1 MRPSPE
7 EYCVYLADRIEEH
20 ERLLFKMG
28 EAINNLDARLMMTER
43 ALAKLMKAAD
53 GEEYEERFQKW
64 WN

>member
-7 EYCVYLADRIEEH
+7 EYCVYLANRIEEH

-28 EAINNLDARLMMTER
+28 EAINNLDARLMMAER
-43 ALAKLMKAAD
+43 ALARLMKAAE

-64 WN
+64 